1 MDSALSDIRVLDL
14 TRVLSGPFAVTMLSD
29 MGADVIRI
37 DPPSGGYLKK
47 LGGLPVEFKRIM
59 NWRTERGRRSITI
72 DLTKEKGKN
81 LFLRLVEKS
90 DVVVQ
95 NFSFGVMD
103 KLGIGYC
110 DLSKANP
117 SIIYCSISGF
127 GETGPL
133 RNKRA
138 YDPAIQAYSGLNS
151 MTGFPDQPPVRVGIQ
166 LADYVGAI
174 YAVVGML
181 AALRYRDKTGKGQ
194 MIDCSMYDAMV
205 AWTGGEILTSQLTGM
220 ERQGN
225 THPLG
230 APAELFETKDGKYFM
245 YGVQTDAQWE
255 GFLTM
260 IGKEQLIQEKW
271 NFGKRLTSKTELNRW
286 AAEWAKTKTL
296 DEAIALCD
304 KHKLVNAPIVTAA
317 ELTSSP
323 HAIARKCFVEVEDEI
338 GKLNISGPTP
348 PKLSLT
354 PSRIKGCPP
363 KHGQHNEEIYSGLLG
378 YDHKDVAILREEGVI

>member
-1 MDSALSDIRVLDL
+1 MDSVLSDIRVLDL

-29 MGADVIRI
+29 MGADVIKI
-37 DPPSGGYLKK
+37 DPPSGGSLKK
-47 LGGLPVEFKRIM
+47 LGGLPLEFKRIM

-95 NFSFGVMD
+95 NFSVGVMD

-110 DLSKANP
+110 ELSKANP
-117 SIIYCSISGF
+117 CIIYCSISGF

-133 RNKRA
+133 RKKRA

-151 MTGFPDQPPVRVGIQ
+151 MTGFPNQPPVRVGIQ
-166 LADYVGAI
+166 LADYVGAT
-174 YAVVGML
+174 YAVIGIL
-181 AALRYRDKTGKGQ
+181 AALRYRDISGKGQ

-205 AWTGGEILTSQLTGM
+205 AWTGGEILTSKLTGA

-225 THPLG
+225 THPFG

-245 YGVQTDAQWE
+245 YGVLTDAQWE
-255 GFLTM
+255 EFLTM
-260 IGKEQLIQEKW
+260 IGKKQLIQEKW
-271 NFGKRLTSKTELNRW
+271 NLGKRLMNKAELNRW
-286 AAEWAKTKTL
+286 AAEWAKTRTL

-317 ELTSSP
+317 ELASAP
-323 HAIARKCFVEVEDEI
+323 QAVARECFIEIEDEI
-338 GKLNISGPTP
+338 GKLNVSGPTP

-363 KHGQHNEEIYSGLLG
+363 KHGQHNDEIYSGLLG
-378 YDHKDVAILREEGVI
+378 CSHNDIAILREEGVV